1 MKNDVFVNIHLSP
14 YHKMVMQEMAV
25 RFGYNSISAFA
36 RDIVLGTK
44 VVEDGVSLNTR
55 LATIVIDRGTFDLIK
70 AKADAEKILFYGYF
84 LRVCFCFY

>member
-1 MKNDVFVNIHLSP
+1 VKNDVFVNIHLSP

-70 AKADAEKILFYGYF
+70 AKADAEKIPVKEYILKKIFS
-84 LRVCFCFY
+84 

>member
-14 YHKMVMQEMAV
+14 YHKMVMQEMAT

-36 RDIVLGTK
+36 RDVIIGTK
-44 VVEDGVSLNTR
+44 VVEDGVALNTR

-70 AKADAEKILFYGYF
+70 AKADAEKIPVKEYILKKIFS
-84 LRVCFCFY
+84 

>member
-36 RDIVLGTK
+36 FIRSNVPRSI
-44 VVEDGVSLNTR
+44 
-55 LATIVIDRGTFDLIK
+55 TIVASLVFNATPSSTTFVPIITSL
-70 AKADAEKILFYGYF
+70 ANADML
-84 LRVCFCFY
+84 L

>member
-1 MKNDVFVNIHLSP
+1 
-14 YHKMVMQEMAV
+14 MVMQEMAV

-70 AKADAEKILFYGYF
+70 AKQTRRKYP
-84 LRVCFCFY
+84 